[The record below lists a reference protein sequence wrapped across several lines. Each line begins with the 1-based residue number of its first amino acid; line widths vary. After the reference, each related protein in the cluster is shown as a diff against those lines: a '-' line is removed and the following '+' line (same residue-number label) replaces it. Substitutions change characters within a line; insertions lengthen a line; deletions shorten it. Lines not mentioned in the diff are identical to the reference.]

1 MSESYLT
8 RAGYNKLIEDL
19 DVLKK
24 RKAQLSVEIGEAREK
39 GDLRE
44 NAEYHSAKERLGDV
58 MNRISSTE
66 SKLTN
71 ARIIDGIKIKEGEV
85 QIGVKVTIL
94 DVEDNDEMQWIL
106 VGQEE
111 SDPSSGRISIYAPL
125 AQGILGHKVGEEVE
139 VSLPAGAKKF
149 KILKTE
155 PAL

>member
-8 RAGYNKLIEDL
+8 RAGYNKLLEDL

-24 RKAQLSVEIGEAREK
+24 RKAQLSVEIGEALEK

-58 MNRISSTE
+58 MNRIGIIE

-71 ARIIDGIKIKEGEV
+71 ARIIDSIKIRENEV
-85 QIGVKVTIL
+85 QIGVKVTLL
-94 DVEDNDEMQWIL
+94 DVDDNDEMQWVL
-106 VGQEE
+106 TGQEE
-111 SDPSSGRISIYAPL
+111 SDPASGRISIYAPL
-125 AQGILGHKVGEEVE
+125 AQGILGHKVGEEVA
-139 VSLPAGAKKF
+139 VSLPAGSKKF